1 MAQVSSPLIAIPSR
15 ELNRPYNLYS
25 PAVAAWLPMAIILA
39 GIVSLFYLAQTSE
52 MASTGYNIQELQAEE
67 SDSKLRNEQLAL
79 DVSRARSLASVESQ
93 AVTRLLMV
101 PAKQVV
107 YLRAADAAASTRL
120 AAAASGE
127 TLGARALEKPAAGS
141 SGDLL
146 DSVRFAISSV
156 LAPGSQPPARQH

>member
-15 ELNRPYNLYS
+15 ELNPPCNLYS
-25 PAVAAWLPMAIILA
+25 PAVAAWLPVAIILA

-127 TLGARALEKPAAGS
+127 TL
-141 SGDLL
+141 
-146 DSVRFAISSV
+146 
-156 LAPGSQPPARQH
+156 

>member
-1 MAQVSSPLIAIPSR
+1 MPRPAPWHPPATTSR
-15 ELNRPYNLYS
+15 NSRL
-25 PAVAAWLPMAIILA
+25 
-39 GIVSLFYLAQTSE
+39 
-52 MASTGYNIQELQAEE
+52 EE
-67 SDSKLRNEQLAL
+67 SNWKLRNEQLAL

-107 YLRAADAAASTRL
+107 YLQAADAVSPTRL

-127 TLGARALEKPAAGS
+127 TPGARALEKPAAGS

-146 DSVRFAISSV
+146 DPVRVALSSV
-156 LAPGSQPPARQH
+156 FAPGSQPTARQ